1 MFERVAIVGP
11 GLIGGSM
18 GLALRHRKLAG
29 TVVGIGRRKESL
41 RHAMDVGAIDRSTLD
56 LEEGVRDADLV
67 VLATP
72 TASFEQI
79 IHAAVPHLR
88 PEAILTD
95 VASTKAK
102 VIETISA
109 ALRERPDVAYIPTHP
124 MAGSEQSG
132 PLGAR
137 ADLFEGAVC
146 IITPLTNTFPDTKSA
161 IRRMWEAMGARTV
174 SMSPQAHDRLVARI
188 SHVPHLAAAALMEMI
203 DDREANLAGGGLR
216 DTTRIASGSPELWID
231 ICRANR
237 QQVQRALEDYI
248 DVLQGMA
255 YALRDGHLGKLKHI
269 FQEAKNRRDSSL
281 AEPEQTSS

>member
-1 MFERVAIVGP
+1 MFQKAAIVGP

-18 GLALRHRKLAG
+18 GIALRRKKLAE

-41 RHAMDVGAIDRSTLD
+41 QRAMDVGAIDRSTLD
-56 LEEGVRDADLV
+56 LEEGVREADLV

-79 IHAAVPHLR
+79 IHSATPHLR
-88 PEAILTD
+88 PEALLTD
-95 VASTKAK
+95 VASTKVR
-102 VIETISA
+102 VIETVSA

-132 PLGAR
+132 PLAAR

-146 IITPLTNTFPDTKSA
+146 IITPLTNTYPETKRT
-161 IRRMWEAMGARTV
+161 IRRMWEALGATTV

-188 SHVPHLAAAALMEMI
+188 SHVPHLAAAALMGML
-203 DDREANLAGGGLR
+203 DDREAGLAGGGLR

-231 ICRANR
+231 ICRSNR
-237 QQVQRALEDYI
+237 EQVRRALDSYVQ
-248 DVLQGMA
+248 VLQQMSD
-255 YALRDGHLGKLKHI
+255 ALRDGNLGELRDLLE
-269 FQEAKNRRDSSL
+269 EAKRRRDSSL
-281 AEPEQTSS
+281 HETE